1 MKINNLTVKKNEKI
15 ILNNLN
21 LTLEEGKTHII
32 MGPNGSG
39 KTTLSYTLAGHPDC
53 FVANGN
59 IEYKN
64 KYIESVLI
72 KVKPLNPAFR
82 SWKCTEFELIFSS
95 IYIQ

>member
-64 KYIESVLI
+64 KNLS
-72 KVKPLNPAFR
+72 
-82 SWKCTEFELIFSS
+82 
-95 IYIQ
+95 Q